1 MTERIP
7 DLSKHRKAETP
18 TEDTTEYNLEFQVS
32 HTAEG
37 FVITGVRC
45 GPIGIT
51 LMLAPQGAV
60 ALGEN
65 MVAAAQQ
72 LINTAAEITRSN
84 GRGHK
89 P

>member
-1 MTERIP
+1 MAEQIP
-7 DLSKHRKAETP
+7 DLSKVRKAPKQQEAQ
-18 TEDTTEYNLEFQVS
+18 EYNLEFQIS

-37 FVITGVRC
+37 FVVTGVRC
-45 GPIGIT
+45 GPLGFT
-51 LMLAPQGAV
+51 MMLAPAGAV